1 MWTFSIIRPLRYAAR
16 VNSRELIRWQQ
27 LAESRA
33 RSVLTSSLV
42 LALCAGGVIAAW
54 VYWRGAQS
62 PLAGSNAWFAVTLV
76 AYATAFMRVPF
87 HIYWRQDASL
97 LAQLPIEGGALFDS
111 AMLRCVRAAIS
122 TTVAVAIGAL
132 PILELSTEIYLRHL
146 AMAGALGTAAAG
158 LLPAVAIWAAQL
170 VAIGQRDDRIQRARA
185 AAGITQAP
193 GAPSTAALGAVPGFI
208 STFVFVGVILGYR
221 WLTGRDTDIPTP
233 IVLGAIVGVSIL
245 AIVATRSSAP
255 KMMGTILRDV
265 SALDRQRLAT
275 LEIRPPTAIERV
287 LAKLAGAGAL
297 VYEKDA
303 RLVRRRYPMAFALG
317 ALAFLI
323 LAIVGLA
330 RPDDPMP
337 WLTAVIAGGAL
348 YDVALA
354 GRLVRPPIEL
364 ARLTST
370 LPLGGITRAKLVWL
384 FGWWTVFVVVPGL
397 FASLRQ
403 PDPTPGLALLGGGT
417 VLVLLGA
424 LVRR

>member
-1 MWTFSIIRPLRYAAR
+1 

-33 RSVLTSSLV
+33 RRSRRGRVGDLTSSEV
-42 LALCAGGVIAAW
+42 LALCAGGAIAGW
-54 VYWRGAQS
+54 VYWRGEQS

-97 LAQLPIEGGALFDS
+97 LAQLPIEGGPLFDA
-111 AMLRCVRAAIS
+111 AMLRCIRAAIS

-132 PILELSTEIYLRHL
+132 PILEFSTELYLRHV

-158 LLPAVAIWAAQL
+158 LVPAVAIWAAQL

-233 IVLGAIVGVSIL
+233 IVLVAIAGVSIA

-275 LEIRPPTAIERV
+275 LEIRPPTAIERG
-287 LAKLAGAGAL
+287 LAKLAGADGAL
-297 VYEKDA
+297 VYAKDA
-303 RLVRRRYPMAFALG
+303 RLVRRRFPMAFALG

-330 RPDDPMP
+330 RPADPMP
-337 WLTAVIAGGAL
+337 WLTATIVGGAL
-348 YDVALA
+348 YGVALA
-354 GRLVRPPIEL
+354 GRLDRPPIEL
-364 ARLTST
+364 ARLSST
-370 LPLGGITRAKLVWL
+370 LPFSRGGITRAKLVWL
-384 FGWWTVFVVVPGL
+384 FGWWTIFLAIPGL

-403 PDPTPGLALLGGGT
+403 ADSTPGLALLGGGT
-417 VLVLLGA
+417 ILVLLGA
-424 LVRR
+424 LLRR

>member
-1 MWTFSIIRPLRYAAR
+1 M
-16 VNSRELIRWQQ
+16 NSRELIRWQR

-33 RSVLTSSLV
+33 RSALTSSIV
-42 LALCAGGVIAAW
+42 LALAAGAAIAAW
-54 VYWRGAQS
+54 VYWRAEHD
-62 PLAGSNAWFAVTLV
+62 PIAGSNAWFAVTLV

-87 HIYWRQDASL
+87 HIYWRADASL
-97 LAQLPIEGGALFDS
+97 LAQLPIEGGPLFDA
-111 AMLRCVRAAIS
+111 AMLRCLRAALS

-132 PILELSTEIYLRHL
+132 PILPFSTGIYLRHV

-158 LLPAVAIWAAQL
+158 LVPAVAIWAAQL

-185 AAGITQAP
+185 AAGITQDP

-221 WLTGRDTDIPTP
+221 WLTARDTDIPAP
-233 IVLGAIVGVSIL
+233 VVLGAIAGVSVL
-245 AIVATRSSAP
+245 AFLATRSSAP
-255 KMMGTILRDV
+255 RMMGTILRDV
-265 SALDRQRLAT
+265 SALDRQRLAH
-275 LEIRPPTAIERV
+275 LEIRPPTGLERV
-287 LAKLAGAGAL
+287 LAKLAGDGAL

-303 RLVRRRYPMAFALG
+303 RLVRRRFPMAFAFG

-337 WLTAVIAGGAL
+337 WLTATIAGGAL
-348 YDVALA
+348 YGVALA
-354 GRLVRPPIEL
+354 GRLYRPPIEN

-370 LPLGGITRAKLVWL
+370 LPIGGIVRAKLVWL
-384 FGWWTVFVVVPGL
+384 FGWWTIFIGIPAL

-403 PDPTPGLALLGGGT
+403 IDSTPGLALLGGGT
-417 VLVLLGA
+417 VLVLLAGV
-424 LVRR
+424 VRR